1 MADVVKIGLIGLGKM
16 GRNHLRVLSLL
27 KSVDL
32 KFIYDIDAKSGREL
46 AAANGTTFVDDLDA
60 ALPTVDAVVIVTPTS
75 THDEYIRRAIPHV
88 KTIFVEKPLVD
99 TLERSRA
106 IVDLLDQQ
114 SVRVQVG
121 FIERFNPAVL
131 ALRQVLQGVEII
143 NIDLMRTNKLSRI
156 TDVDVVSDLMI
167 HDIDLA
173 LHLNGPAVD
182 VQAYGRIQNGLIAFG
197 RASLRHANGAFSS
210 ITASCITEKRIRHIA
225 ATTTD
230 RYVDCNLLRKEVLIH
245 KQSREQYYDK
255 VSISSVEETLD
266 VRLEEALLLELM
278 AFVELAR
285 GNAPLVPNHRDA
297 LAAFEVVD
305 RVQRCI
311 LGAQ

>member
-46 AAANGTTFVDDLDA
+46 AAANGTTFADDLDA

-99 TLERSRA
+99 TLDRSRA

-114 SVRVQVG
+114 GVRVQVG

-131 ALRQVLQGVEII
+131 ALRQVLQGTEII
-143 NIDLMRTNKLSRI
+143 NIDLMRTNKLTRI

-173 LHLNGPAVD
+173 LHLNGPAQD

-197 RASLRHANGAFSS
+197 RASIRHTNGAFSS

-225 ATTTD
+225 ATATD

-311 LGAQ
+311 LGNR